1 MKQFFQVKD
10 RTLGDE
16 WTDWAGSVENG
27 QTDST
32 TGKRLFIG
40 VLLIAL
46 MLFGAFLYV
55 IWYMIQP
62 RLEQFLPGLPL
73 YIGLLLLAFWLLIA
87 LWFGLMVLS
96 IISGKDF
103 LLRIGRWEISIT
115 FLIPIALKFGSRLG
129 ISRDRMG
136 NSLVKVSNLLIKLKL
151 KRIKPEKILILL
163 PRCLQ
168 KEYITAIKEKAET
181 FGIPVFVVSGG
192 SKARAVIYENRPDA
206 VIGVACERDLLSG
219 ISDIRDTIP
228 VIAIPNKR
236 PQGPCKNTTVELG
249 EFENALRALNV
260 IR

>member
-1 MKQFFQVKD
+1 MKQFFKVKD
-10 RTLGDE
+10 RKLGDE
-16 WTDWAGSVENG
+16 WTDWGGSMEEA
-27 QTDST
+27 QADSN

-40 VLLIAL
+40 VLLVVLI
-46 MLFGAFLYV
+46 LFGAFLYIV
-55 IWYMIQP
+55 WYMIQP
-62 RLEQFLPGLPL
+62 RLEQLLPRLPL
-73 YIGLLLLAFWLLIA
+73 YIGLLLLVFWMVIA
-87 LWFGLMVLS
+87 VWFGLMVLS

-151 KRIKPEKILILL
+151 KRVKPEKILILL

-168 KEYITAIKEKAET
+168 KEYITAIREKAEKLT
-181 FGIPVFVVSGG
+181 IPVYVVSGG
-192 SKARAVIYENRPDA
+192 SKAREVVYENRPDA

-219 ISDIRDTIP
+219 ISDILDKIP

-236 PQGPCKNTTVELG
+236 PQGPCKNTTVDLE
-249 EFENALRALNV
+249 EFDNALRAFQV